1 MTQTYPYTRR
11 FRRTDA
17 SIVVDVSLAHGP
29 QQTKR
34 QAVIKVLGGGGAY
47 LEIDESCPI
56 GTVVLL
62 RFKLPDDDK
71 DVVCH
76 GTVCNTVDGKGVG
89 LEFLDIRSND
99 RDRLVEFVEGPAEA

>member
-1 MTQTYPYTRR
+1 M
-11 FRRTDA
+11 
-17 SIVVDVSLAHGP
+17 
-29 QQTKR
+29 
-34 QAVIKVLGGGGAY
+34 
-47 LEIDESCPI
+47 
-56 GTVVLL
+56 LL

-76 GTVCNTVDGKGVG
+76 GTVCNTVDGKGAG

>member
-1 MTQTYPYTRR
+1 M
-11 FRRTDA
+11 
-17 SIVVDVSLAHGP
+17 VHVSLTHGP
-29 QQTKR
+29 QTAKS
-34 QAVIKVLGGGGAY
+34 QAIIRVIGGGGAC
-47 LEIDESCPI
+47 LEIGENCPI

-76 GTVCNTVDGKGVG
+76 GTVCNTVDGKGAG